1 MMHWTTRA
9 NIENE
14 EYDRK
19 VALAALAGYRV
30 VESGGCWYVVAPD
43 PRYAGHPVFKR
54 TTQRSAWVT
63 AYDHLQTSLVTNE
76 QGWMPA

>member
-19 VALAALAGYRV
+19 VALAAIAGYRV
-30 VESGGCWYVVAPD
+30 VESGGGTPKA
-43 PRYAGHPVFKR
+43 R
-54 TTQRSAWVT
+54 Q
-63 AYDHLQTSLVTNE
+63 
-76 QGWMPA
+76 